1 MINKAMLV
9 GRVGRDPEVKYFES
23 GKCNATL
30 SLAVNRGGK
39 DLPPDWVNLVA
50 WEKTAEVFA
59 KCVHKGDL
67 IEVEANLK
75 FETWA
80 DRQTGEPRSK
90 AVFQVE
96 RLGLLGKAR
105 GSSQNDDADYGE
117 YDDDF

>member
-1 MINKAMLV
+1 MINEAIFV
-9 GRVGRDPEVKYFES
+9 GRVGRNPDIKYFES

-30 SLAVNRGGK
+30 SIAVNRKGK

-59 KCVHKGDL
+59 QYVRKGDL

-75 FETWA
+75 FETWE

-96 RLGLLGKAR
+96 RLGLLGKSR
-105 GSSQNDDADYGE
+105 GSSQNDADYGD

>member
-1 MINKAMLV
+1 MNKVIFNGNV
-9 GRVGRDPEVKYFES
+9 GKDSEFLTTKS
-23 GKCNATL
+23 GK
-30 SLAVNRGGK
+30 SLLKFSVAIYEGK
-39 DLPPDWVNLVA
+39 DKDATWVDCAA

-59 KCVHKGDL
+59 KYVHKGDL

-75 FETWA
+75 FETWT

-96 RLGLLGKAR
+96 RLGLLGRAR
-105 GSSQNDDADYGE
+105 GNNQNDDADYGE